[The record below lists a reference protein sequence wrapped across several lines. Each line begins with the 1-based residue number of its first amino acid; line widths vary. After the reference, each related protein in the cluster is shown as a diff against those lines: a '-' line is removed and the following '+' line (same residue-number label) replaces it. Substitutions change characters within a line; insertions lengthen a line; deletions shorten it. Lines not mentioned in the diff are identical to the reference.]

1 MNKYYLRILGD
12 EFTFLLVG
20 FHDKNDFL
28 DSDIPISEKDYL
40 KWNEECSFKQFR
52 VKEVATGNTLFDLI
66 EEYIPESLPPAPPS
80 EAELL
85 KEEVL
90 NQSEMMLEMDFR
102 MTSVELGL

>member
-1 MNKYYLRILGD
+1 MNKYYLRILED

-52 VKEVATGNTLFDLI
+52 VRKVPTGNTLFDYI
-66 EEYIPESLPPAPPS
+66 EEYTPEALPPGPKS
-80 EAELL
+80 EIELL
-85 KEEVL
+85 QEEVL
-90 NQSEMMLEMDFR
+90 NQSEMMLDMDFR
-102 MTSVELGL
+102 MTNLELGL